1 MSRHDPLAISPPS
14 DIPEQCDESVRCF
27 DAEVWGPLDKAIDL
41 AEQAVD
47 QAASVTAAREV
58 FVDLRD
64 RLVGYRCYAMTLR
77 NLSAWIAGVHGY
89 LKADTEAGK
98 QSRLTMVQEM
108 VASELANAKA
118 LLKLWESSV
127 VDFMPLNAY
136 TETMHDYGVNFG
148 EVLQRKIALME
159 QYGDRLLWGYWSS
172 VIRFF
177 VFGYIQREG
186 VGGV

>member
-1 MSRHDPLAISPPS
+1 
-14 DIPEQCDESVRCF
+14 
-27 DAEVWGPLDKAIDL
+27 LDKAIDL